1 MKRTMK
7 FQSGLVIILA
17 VGLLMSLG
25 AHAQDSLPP
34 LMRQNNNG
42 NWPSDAD
49 AQKLLDELYYQRA
62 IHAYINTL
70 PVLNTIGMRDGSEK
84 TFGKG

>member
-49 AQKLLDELYYQRA
+49 AQKLLD
-62 IHAYINTL
+62 
-70 PVLNTIGMRDGSEK
+70 
-84 TFGKG
+84 